1 MVEIK
6 DVDGPLDDF
15 VDEKIDCLEASIDEE
30 SKMASNFK
38 LKNYIA
44 TFGQIFKMTFGPT
57 LAFIINY
64 FIICDVPFLIGLK
77 GSYNFCIQF

>member
-1 MVEIK
+1 MAQLGQLKFLHQTKDSVVEIK

-44 TFGQIFKMTFGPT
+44 TFGQI
-57 LAFIINY
+57 
-64 FIICDVPFLIGLK
+64 LK
-77 GSYNFCIQF
+77 

>member
-44 TFGQIFKMTFGPT
+44 TFGQIF
-57 LAFIINY
+57 
-64 FIICDVPFLIGLK
+64 
-77 GSYNFCIQF
+77 